1 MYSHLRFVIAA
12 ALIAFGGVIAVGV
25 PALLLAVDR
34 PLLAQTDVSEPAASS
49 CAQQSWLHFDR
60 NCSQRGLPWAAARGT
75 ANAGP
80 VEAPLE
86 PAAEQPLTE
95 GRQAATAPEPSAPQF
110 SMRQL
115 SEPQL
120 FAPQISVP
128 QSFTSRDTA
137 AREVPP
143 QESATNDA
151 APRTSA
157 AKDTAPQV
165 TAPDSATSNGA
176 TSGGAPSS
184 GTTSSGATSSGA
196 HKRRHQRLPRP
207 RKPRAKNWRL
217 ANPHPKRPDPGSR
230 WSRARSNGTGAD
242 EVGTASAGRGTA
254 RRAIPGRCADP
265 CAAREASCSRGP
277 DRETTGE
284 RSLECRAKIRRCPAG
299 DSRELLCRRRYTAQ
313 DRHPAHL
320 DPGRLLLLCTAI
332 ARVRP
337 SRRAGGVSSPG
348 SKR

>member
-1 MYSHLRFVIAA
+1 LYAHLRFVIAA
-12 ALIAFGGVIAVGV
+12 ALIAFGSVIAVGV

-34 PLLAQTDVSEPAASS
+34 PLLAQTDVSEPPAASS
-49 CAQQSWLHFDR
+49 CGQQGWLHFDR

-86 PAAEQPLTE
+86 PAADQPLTE
-95 GRQAATAPEPSAPQF
+95 GRQAATAPEPSAAQF

-151 APRTSA
+151 APRTAA

-165 TAPDSATSNGA
+165 TAPQVTAPQAAAPQVAAPQVAAPPVAAPQAKAPAVAAPVEAMRQELATRESAPQEVGPGQTVEQSEVTAPVRTRSVRRAPAEERHVAQSPA
-176 TSGGAPSS
+176 TAQTRAPLS
-184 GTTSSGATSSGA
+184 
-196 HKRRHQRLPRP
+196 KRVARGERTV
-207 RKPRAKNWRL
+207 
-217 ANPHPKRPDPGSR
+217 KRPASEALNAVRKFDDALPEIPANSY
-230 WSRARSNGTGAD
+230 AADGTPRRIVIRPTSIQD
-242 EVGTASAGRGTA
+242 VYYYSAPR
-254 RRAIPGRCADP
+254 
-265 CAAREASCSRGP
+265 
-277 DRETTGE
+277 
-284 RSLECRAKIRRCPAG
+284 
-299 DSRELLCRRRYTAQ
+299 
-313 DRHPAHL
+313 
-320 DPGRLLLLCTAI
+320 
-332 ARVRP
+332 
-337 SRRAGGVSSPG
+337 
-348 SKR
+348 

>member
-1 MYSHLRFVIAA
+1 LYSHLRFVIAA
-12 ALIAFGGVIAVGV
+12 ALIAFGGMIAVGV
-25 PALLLAVDR
+25 PALLLAIDR

-80 VEAPLE
+80 VVAPLE

-151 APRTSA
+151 APRIAA

-165 TAPDSATSNGA
+165 TAPQAAVPQVAAPQVAAPQVAAPQVAAPPVAAPQAKAPAVAAPVEAARQELATRESAPQEAGPGQPVEQSEVTRPVRTRSVRRTPA
-176 TSGGAPSS
+176 EDRHVAQSPAAAQTRAPL
-184 GTTSSGATSSGA
+184 A
-196 HKRRHQRLPRP
+196 KRVARGDRT
-207 RKPRAKNWRL
+207 A
-217 ANPHPKRPDPGSR
+217 KRPTSEALNAVRKFDD
-230 WSRARSNGTGAD
+230 ARPEIPANSYAADGTPRRIVIRPTSIQD
-242 EVGTASAGRGTA
+242 VYYYSAPR
-254 RRAIPGRCADP
+254 
-265 CAAREASCSRGP
+265 
-277 DRETTGE
+277 
-284 RSLECRAKIRRCPAG
+284 
-299 DSRELLCRRRYTAQ
+299 
-313 DRHPAHL
+313 
-320 DPGRLLLLCTAI
+320 
-332 ARVRP
+332 
-337 SRRAGGVSSPG
+337 
-348 SKR
+348 

>member
-1 MYSHLRFVIAA
+1 LYSHLRFVIAA
-12 ALIAFGGVIAVGV
+12 ALIAFGGMIAVGV

-34 PLLAQTDVSEPAASS
+34 PLLAQTDVSEPPAAS

-86 PAAEQPLTE
+86 LAAEQPLTE
-95 GRQAATAPEPSAPQF
+95 GRQAATAPEPSGPQF

-157 AKDTAPQV
+157 AKDTGPQV
-165 TAPDSATSNGA
+165 TAPQVQVTAPQVTGPQAAAHQVTAPQVAAPQVAAPQVAAPQVAAPPVAAPQAKAPAVAAPVEAVRQELATRESAPQEAG
-176 TSGGAPSS
+176 SGQPVEQSEVTRPVRTRSVRRAPAEERHVTQSPAAAQS
-184 GTTSSGATSSGA
+184 RAPLA
-196 HKRRHQRLPRP
+196 KRVARGERT
-207 RKPRAKNWRL
+207 
-217 ANPHPKRPDPGSR
+217 KRPASEALNAVRKFDDALPEIPANSY
-230 WSRARSNGTGAD
+230 AADGTPRRIVIRPTSIQD
-242 EVGTASAGRGTA
+242 VYYYSAPR
-254 RRAIPGRCADP
+254 
-265 CAAREASCSRGP
+265 
-277 DRETTGE
+277 
-284 RSLECRAKIRRCPAG
+284 
-299 DSRELLCRRRYTAQ
+299 
-313 DRHPAHL
+313 
-320 DPGRLLLLCTAI
+320 
-332 ARVRP
+332 
-337 SRRAGGVSSPG
+337 
-348 SKR
+348 

>member
-34 PLLAQTDVSEPAASS
+34 PLLAQTDVTEPAAS
-49 CAQQSWLHFDR
+49 CAQQGWLHFDR
-60 NCSQRGLPWAAARGT
+60 NCSQRGLPWATARGT

-86 PAAEQPLTE
+86 PAADQPLTE
-95 GRQAATAPEPSAPQF
+95 GRQAATAPEPSAAQF

-128 QSFTSRDTA
+128 QSFTSRDAA

-165 TAPDSATSNGA
+165 TAP
-176 TSGGAPSS
+176 
-184 GTTSSGATSSGA
+184 
-196 HKRRHQRLPRP
+196 
-207 RKPRAKNWRL
+207 
-217 ANPHPKRPDPGSR
+217 
-230 WSRARSNGTGAD
+230 
-242 EVGTASAGRGTA
+242 
-254 RRAIPGRCADP
+254 
-265 CAAREASCSRGP
+265 
-277 DRETTGE
+277 
-284 RSLECRAKIRRCPAG
+284 
-299 DSRELLCRRRYTAQ
+299 
-313 DRHPAHL
+313 
-320 DPGRLLLLCTAI
+320 
-332 ARVRP
+332 
-337 SRRAGGVSSPG
+337 
-348 SKR
+348 

>member
-1 MYSHLRFVIAA
+1 LYSHLRFVIAA

-34 PLLAQTDVSEPAASS
+34 PLLAQTDVSEPPAAS

-95 GRQAATAPEPSAPQF
+95 GRQAATAPEPSGPQF

-143 QESATNDA
+143 QESATNDG
-151 APRTSA
+151 APRIAA

-165 TAPDSATSNGA
+165 TAPQVTAPQAAAPQVAAPQVAAPPVAAPQAKAPAVTAPVEAARQELATRESAPQEAG
-176 TSGGAPSS
+176 SGQPVEQSEVTRPVRTRSVRRAPAEERHVTQSPAAAQ
-184 GTTSSGATSSGA
+184 TRAPLA
-196 HKRRHQRLPRP
+196 KRVARGDRT
-207 RKPRAKNWRL
+207 A
-217 ANPHPKRPDPGSR
+217 KRPTNEALNAVRKFDDALPEIPANSY
-230 WSRARSNGTGAD
+230 AADGTPRRIVIRPTSIQD
-242 EVGTASAGRGTA
+242 VYYYSAPR
-254 RRAIPGRCADP
+254 
-265 CAAREASCSRGP
+265 
-277 DRETTGE
+277 
-284 RSLECRAKIRRCPAG
+284 
-299 DSRELLCRRRYTAQ
+299 
-313 DRHPAHL
+313 
-320 DPGRLLLLCTAI
+320 
-332 ARVRP
+332 
-337 SRRAGGVSSPG
+337 
-348 SKR
+348 

>member
-34 PLLAQTDVSEPAASS
+34 PLLAQTDVSEPPAAS

-60 NCSQRGLPWAAARGT
+60 NCSQRGLPWAGARRT
-75 ANAGP
+75 ANVGP

-86 PAAEQPLTE
+86 PAADQPLTE

-128 QSFTSRDTA
+128 QSFTSRDTTT
-137 AREVPP
+137 REVPP
-143 QESATNDA
+143 HESATNDA

-165 TAPDSATSNGA
+165 TAPQVTAPQAAAPQVAGPQAAAPQVAAPQEAARQEAARQEAARQDLATRQP
-176 TSGGAPSS
+176 APQEVGPGQPVEQSEVTAPVRTRS
-184 GTTSSGATSSGA
+184 VRRAPAEERHLAQSPAAAQTRAPLA
-196 HKRRHQRLPRP
+196 KRVARGERT
-207 RKPRAKNWRL
+207 
-217 ANPHPKRPDPGSR
+217 KRPASEALNAVRKFDDALPEIPANSY
-230 WSRARSNGTGAD
+230 AADGTPRRIVIRPTSIQD
-242 EVGTASAGRGTA
+242 VYYYSAPR
-254 RRAIPGRCADP
+254 
-265 CAAREASCSRGP
+265 
-277 DRETTGE
+277 
-284 RSLECRAKIRRCPAG
+284 
-299 DSRELLCRRRYTAQ
+299 
-313 DRHPAHL
+313 
-320 DPGRLLLLCTAI
+320 
-332 ARVRP
+332 
-337 SRRAGGVSSPG
+337 
-348 SKR
+348 

>member
-34 PLLAQTDVSEPAASS
+34 PLLAQTDVSEPPAASS

-60 NCSQRGLPWAAARGT
+60 NCSQRGLPWAAARRT
-75 ANAGP
+75 ANVGP

-86 PAAEQPLTE
+86 PAADQPLTE

-143 QESATNDA
+143 HESATNDA

-165 TAPDSATSNGA
+165 TAPQVTAPQAAAPQVAGTASGST
-176 TSGGAPSS
+176 TSG
-184 GTTSSGATSSGA
+184 
-196 HKRRHQRLPRP
+196 
-207 RKPRAKNWRL
+207 RA
-217 ANPHPKRPDPGSR
+217 PGSR
-230 WSRARSNGTGAD
+230 APRSRAPRLGDPTTRTARGRTRAAGGAERGNGTGTD

-265 CAAREASCSRGP
+265 CAAREASRARGA

-284 RSLECRAKIRRCPAG
+284 RSLECRAEIRRCPAG

-332 ARVRP
+332 ARVGP
-337 SRRAGGVSSPG
+337 SRGSGVSSPG

>member
-1 MYSHLRFVIAA
+1 LYSHLRFVIAA
-12 ALIAFGGVIAVGV
+12 ALIAFGSVIAVGV

-34 PLLAQTDVSEPAASS
+34 PLLAQNDVSEPPAASS
-49 CAQQSWLHFDR
+49 CGQQGWLHFDR

-86 PAAEQPLTE
+86 PAADQPLTE

-151 APRTSA
+151 APQTSA

-165 TAPDSATSNGA
+165 AAPQAA
-176 TSGGAPSS
+176 APQV
-184 GTTSSGATSSGA
+184 AA
-196 HKRRHQRLPRP
+196 PQVAAPQAVAP
-207 RKPRAKNWRL
+207 QAAAPQ
-217 ANPHPKRPDPGSR
+217 
-230 WSRARSNGTGAD
+230 
-242 EVGTASAGRGTA
+242 E
-254 RRAIPGRCADP
+254 
-265 CAAREASCSRGP
+265 AARQ
-277 DRETTGE
+277 
-284 RSLECRAKIRRCPAG
+284 
-299 DSRELLCRRRYTAQ
+299 ELATRQSTPQ
-313 DRHPAHL
+313 
-320 DPGRLLLLCTAI
+320 
-332 ARVRP
+332 
-337 SRRAGGVSSPG
+337 
-348 SKR
+348 

>member
-1 MYSHLRFVIAA
+1 LYSHLRFVIAA

-143 QESATNDA
+143 QESATNDT

-165 TAPDSATSNGA
+165 TAPQVTAPQAAAPQVAAPQVATPPVAAPQAKAPAVTAPVEAARQELATRESAPQEAGPGQPVEQSEAPA
-176 TSGGAPSS
+176 TAPMRTMSVRRAPAEDRHVAQS
-184 GTTSSGATSSGA
+184 PAA
-196 HKRRHQRLPRP
+196 AQIRAPLAKRVARGDRT
-207 RKPRAKNWRL
+207 A
-217 ANPHPKRPDPGSR
+217 KRPTSEALNAVRKFDD
-230 WSRARSNGTGAD
+230 ARPEIPANSYAADGTPRRIVIRPTSIQD
-242 EVGTASAGRGTA
+242 VYYYSAPR
-254 RRAIPGRCADP
+254 
-265 CAAREASCSRGP
+265 
-277 DRETTGE
+277 
-284 RSLECRAKIRRCPAG
+284 
-299 DSRELLCRRRYTAQ
+299 
-313 DRHPAHL
+313 
-320 DPGRLLLLCTAI
+320 
-332 ARVRP
+332 
-337 SRRAGGVSSPG
+337 
-348 SKR
+348 

>member
-1 MYSHLRFVIAA
+1 MYSHLRFVISA
-12 ALIAFGGVIAVGV
+12 ALIAFGSVIAVGV

-34 PLLAQTDVSEPAASS
+34 PLLAQTDVSEPPAASS
-49 CAQQSWLHFDR
+49 CGQQGWLHFDR

-86 PAAEQPLTE
+86 PAADQPLTE

-151 APRTSA
+151 APRTAA

-165 TAPDSATSNGA
+165 TAPQVTAPQAAAPQVAAPQVAAPPVAAPQAKAPAVAAPVEATRQELATRESAPQEVGPGQPVEQSEA
-176 TSGGAPSS
+176 TAPVRTRSVRRAPAEDRHVAQS
-184 GTTSSGATSSGA
+184 PAAAQTRAPLA
-196 HKRRHQRLPRP
+196 KRVARGERTVKRPTNEALNAVRKFEDPRP
-207 RKPRAKNWRL
+207 EIPANSYAADGTPRRIVI
-217 ANPHPKRPDPGSR
+217 RPTSIQD
-230 WSRARSNGTGAD
+230 
-242 EVGTASAGRGTA
+242 VYYYSAPR
-254 RRAIPGRCADP
+254 
-265 CAAREASCSRGP
+265 
-277 DRETTGE
+277 
-284 RSLECRAKIRRCPAG
+284 
-299 DSRELLCRRRYTAQ
+299 
-313 DRHPAHL
+313 
-320 DPGRLLLLCTAI
+320 
-332 ARVRP
+332 
-337 SRRAGGVSSPG
+337 
-348 SKR
+348 

>member
-1 MYSHLRFVIAA
+1 LYSHLRFVIAA
-12 ALIAFGGVIAVGV
+12 ALIAFGSVIAVGV

-34 PLLAQTDVSEPAASS
+34 PLLAQTDVSEPPATSS
-49 CAQQSWLHFDR
+49 CAQQGWLHFDR

-137 AREVPP
+137 AVPP

-151 APRTSA
+151 APQTSA

-165 TAPDSATSNGA
+165 TAPQVAAPQVAAPQAAAPQVAAPQEAARQELATRESAPQDAGPGQPVEQREVT
-176 TSGGAPSS
+176 APV
-184 GTTSSGATSSGA
+184 
-196 HKRRHQRLPRP
+196 
-207 RKPRAKNWRL
+207 
-217 ANPHPKRPDPGSR
+217 
-230 WSRARSNGTGAD
+230 RARS
-242 EVGTASAGRGTA
+242 V
-254 RRAIPGRCADP
+254 RRAPAEERHVTQVPAATQTRAPLAKRVARGDRTVKRPTSEALNAVRKFDDPRPEIPANSYAADGTP
-265 CAAREASCSRGP
+265 RRIV
-277 DRETTGE
+277 
-284 RSLECRAKIRRCPAG
+284 IRPT
-299 DSRELLCRRRYTAQ
+299 SIQ
-313 DRHPAHL
+313 DVYYYSAPR
-320 DPGRLLLLCTAI
+320 
-332 ARVRP
+332 
-337 SRRAGGVSSPG
+337 
-348 SKR
+348 

>member
-12 ALIAFGGVIAVGV
+12 ALIAFGSVIAVGV

-34 PLLAQTDVSEPAASS
+34 PLLAQNDVSEPPAASS
-49 CAQQSWLHFDR
+49 CGQQGWLHFDR

-86 PAAEQPLTE
+86 PAADQPLTE
-95 GRQAATAPEPSAPQF
+95 GRQAATAPEQSAPQF

-137 AREVPP
+137 ARELPP

-151 APRTSA
+151 APRTAA

-165 TAPDSATSNGA
+165 TAPQVTAPQAAAPQVAAPQVAAPQVAAPPVTAPQAKAPAVAAPVEAARQELATRESAPQEVGPGQPVEQSEA
-176 TSGGAPSS
+176 TAPVRTRSVRRAPAEDRHVAQS
-184 GTTSSGATSSGA
+184 PAA
-196 HKRRHQRLPRP
+196 AQPRAPLAKRVARGERTVKRPTNEALNAVRKFEDPRP
-207 RKPRAKNWRL
+207 EIPANSYAADGTPRRIVI
-217 ANPHPKRPDPGSR
+217 RPTSIQD
-230 WSRARSNGTGAD
+230 
-242 EVGTASAGRGTA
+242 VYYYSAPR
-254 RRAIPGRCADP
+254 
-265 CAAREASCSRGP
+265 
-277 DRETTGE
+277 
-284 RSLECRAKIRRCPAG
+284 
-299 DSRELLCRRRYTAQ
+299 
-313 DRHPAHL
+313 
-320 DPGRLLLLCTAI
+320 
-332 ARVRP
+332 
-337 SRRAGGVSSPG
+337 
-348 SKR
+348 

>member
-34 PLLAQTDVSEPAASS
+34 PLLAQTDVSEPPAAS

-95 GRQAATAPEPSAPQF
+95 GRQAATASEPSAPQF

-137 AREVPP
+137 PREVPP
-143 QESATNDA
+143 PESATNDA
-151 APRTSA
+151 APRIAA

-165 TAPDSATSNGA
+165 TAPQAAVPQVAAPQVAAPQVAAPQVAAPPVAAPQAKAAGVAAPVEAARQELATRESALQEAGPGQPVEQSEVTRPVRTRSVRRTPA
-176 TSGGAPSS
+176 EDRHVAQSPAAAQTRAPL
-184 GTTSSGATSSGA
+184 A
-196 HKRRHQRLPRP
+196 KRVARGDRT
-207 RKPRAKNWRL
+207 A
-217 ANPHPKRPDPGSR
+217 KRPTSEALNAVRKFDD
-230 WSRARSNGTGAD
+230 ARPEIPANSYAADGTPRRIVIRPTSIQD
-242 EVGTASAGRGTA
+242 VYYYSAPR
-254 RRAIPGRCADP
+254 
-265 CAAREASCSRGP
+265 
-277 DRETTGE
+277 
-284 RSLECRAKIRRCPAG
+284 
-299 DSRELLCRRRYTAQ
+299 
-313 DRHPAHL
+313 
-320 DPGRLLLLCTAI
+320 
-332 ARVRP
+332 
-337 SRRAGGVSSPG
+337 
-348 SKR
+348 

>member
-12 ALIAFGGVIAVGV
+12 ALIAFGSVIAVGV

-34 PLLAQTDVSEPAASS
+34 PLLAQNDVSEPPAASS
-49 CAQQSWLHFDR
+49 CGQQGWLHFDR

-86 PAAEQPLTE
+86 PAADQPLTE

-137 AREVPP
+137 ARELPP

-151 APRTSA
+151 APRTAA

-165 TAPDSATSNGA
+165 TAPQVTQ
-176 TSGGAPSS
+176 GAP
-184 GTTSSGATSSGA
+184 SSGATSSGTPSSGA
-196 HKRRHQRLPRP
+196 TSNRP
-207 RKPRAKNWRL
+207 TSEGTSGGRAR
-217 ANPHPKRPDPGSR
+217 GSR
-230 WSRARSNGTGAD
+230 APRIGDPRIRTPRGRTRAAGGAERGDSTGAD
-242 EVGTASAGRGTA
+242 EVGTASAGRGSA

-265 CAAREASCSRGP
+265 CTAREASRSRGAN
-277 DRETTGE
+277 RETTDE
-284 RSLECRAKIRRCPAG
+284 RSLECGAEIRGSQAG
-299 DSRELLCRRRYTAQ
+299 NSCELLCRRRHTAQ

-337 SRRAGGVSSPG
+337 SRWVGGVSSSAP
-348 SKR
+348 KR